1 MVKMRRTVAWTEWG
15 SGLRYVGVK
24 NNKENKKKKDAFNR
38 VSCIFFCW
46 HGCKY
51 NAGKCVHRKLSS
63 HQQTHQ
69 TRQKKNTNKE
79 TTIER
84 WECAIVVVD
93 VLLICPGAQ
102 VAWSSNRSN
111 KTTTLKREG
120 NDEEQQHGWA
130 WRVVVGL
137 PSIVSSPCRDPFS
150 WIVRSLSFTF
160 SLSPLGSLF

>member
-1 MVKMRRTVAWTEWG
+1 M
-15 SGLRYVGVK
+15 
-24 NNKENKKKKDAFNR
+24 
-38 VSCIFFCW
+38 
-46 HGCKY
+46 
-51 NAGKCVHRKLSS
+51 HRKLSS

-160 SLSPLGSLF
+160 SLSHPWVHSFNLHGKNNNNNTNPWVLVLRSEGRKEKEREIGVGA